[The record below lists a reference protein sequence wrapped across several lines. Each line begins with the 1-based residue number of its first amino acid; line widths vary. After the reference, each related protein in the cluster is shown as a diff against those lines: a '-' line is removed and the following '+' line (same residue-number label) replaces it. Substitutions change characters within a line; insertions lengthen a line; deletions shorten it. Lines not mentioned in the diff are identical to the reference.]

1 MNIDGAGFVWQK
13 QNKKSFFS
21 QKLQLTSVKN
31 NTNVRFVEV
40 KYGCKVEDHQLK
52 VFIKKNFDQKL
63 IIMKKNR

>member
-1 MNIDGAGFVWQK
+1 MNTDGADFAWQK

-40 KYGCKVEDHQLK
+40 KYGCKVGDHQLK